1 MFTLNFKSRRSVFL
15 ILAIVLFLINNFYPL
30 SLEIQ
35 LIFFGLGVIFLG
47 IPHGSLDHVI
57 YHHERNEAMNFKSVV
72 RFLLFYVGFAVLYAI
87 LWIISVELS
96 ILLFILISAYHF
108 GEMDL
113 NGLSLTSSLKTRI
126 LFSLYGLLFLL
137 NYLLFQFPQVEAIL
151 LGFPGFDDGQIGKL
165 RLLYVYQNEVLIASI
180 LFFVPILLFYLYQ
193 SQQFGLQQLVSVLQ
207 LSLLMLIVFNLPI
220 LLGFGF
226 YFNIWH
232 AGLSMAEIKKFLG
245 WENKNYWF
253 IYRKSW
259 LTNGFSFLMI
269 AILFIIFKGNL
280 ERLLAIFFM
289 SIAILTAPHMK
300 VISVLFTKR
309 N

>member
-1 MFTLNFKSRRSVFL
+1 MLKLNYKSNRSKL
-15 ILAIVLFLINNFYPL
+15 LLLAIGLFLIDQLYPL
-30 SLEIQ
+30 SLTVQ
-35 LIFFGLGVIFLG
+35 LIFFGSGVLFLG
-47 IPHGSLDHVI
+47 IPHGSLDHFI
-57 YHHERNEAMNFKSVV
+57 YHHERKEAMNLKSIG
-72 RFLLFYVGFAVLYAI
+72 RFLLFYVGFAILYAI
-87 LWIISVELS
+87 LWLISVELS

-113 NGLSLTSSLKTRI
+113 IRLSRTNSLSSRI
-126 LFSLYGLLFLL
+126 LFSVYGLLFLV

-151 LGFPGFDDGQIGKL
+151 LGFPGFDESQIEKL
-165 RLLYVYQNEVLIASI
+165 RLLFGYQNEVLIGSLLLFVPVLLIFLYQNQQLGFSQIASI
-180 LFFVPILLFYLYQ
+180 LQLFV
-193 SQQFGLQQLVSVLQ
+193 
-207 LSLLMLIVFNLPI
+207 LMMIVFNLPI

-232 AGLSMAEIKKFLG
+232 AGLSMVEIKKFLG
-245 WENKNYWF
+245 WENKSYWF

-259 LTNGFSFLMI
+259 LTNGLSFLMI
-269 AILFIIFKGNL
+269 AILFMIFKGNL

-300 VISVLFTKR
+300 VISALFAKK